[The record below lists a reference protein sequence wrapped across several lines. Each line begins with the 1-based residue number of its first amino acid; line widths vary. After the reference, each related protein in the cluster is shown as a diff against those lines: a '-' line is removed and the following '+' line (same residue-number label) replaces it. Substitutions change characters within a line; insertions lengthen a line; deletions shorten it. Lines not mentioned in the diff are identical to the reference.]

1 MRALLLTDY
10 CKFELIDVPR
20 PTLGPTDVL
29 VQVGACGIC
38 GSDVHGYDGTS
49 GRRVPPIIMGHEAA
63 GTVVE
68 VGSAVDRA
76 RVGDRVTFD
85 STIYC
90 GECDA
95 CQRGA
100 VNVCANRQVL
110 GVSCADYRR
119 QGAFAEFVAVPQRVL
134 YTIPADMPFE
144 HAAMIE
150 PVAIAVH
157 AVDRLSIKPGERAV
171 VVGSGMIGLLAI
183 QALRVAGCREVIAV
197 DIDDA
202 RLQLAKQLGAT
213 ETINNQPP
221 GGFTSGG
228 WDRRSGGR
236 GRAAGEPPVAS
247 GLAQATSLTLV
258 RQPAVDVI
266 LALTNGNGVDVAIE
280 VVGNADALATAIG
293 SVRRGGRV
301 GMIGNL
307 FAEVPF
313 PLQAVV
319 TREITLYGSCA
330 SAGEYARAIEL
341 VATDQI
347 HVAPLISA
355 VAPLEEGAEWFE
367 RLHAREPGVMKVI
380 LKP

>member
-1 MRALLLTDY
+1 MRALLLIDY
-10 CKFELIDVPR
+10 RTFEITDVPR
-20 PTLGPTDVL
+20 PALGPADVL
-29 VQVGACGIC
+29 VRVGACGIC

-68 VGSAVDRA
+68 VGAAVDRA

-90 GECDA
+90 GECEA
-95 CQRGA
+95 CRRGA
-100 VNVCANRQVL
+100 VNLCVNRQVL
-110 GVSCADYRR
+110 GVSCSDYRR
-119 QGAFAEFVAVPQRVL
+119 LGAFAEFVAVPQRVL
-134 YTIPADMPFE
+134 YALPADMPYE

-157 AVDRLSIKPGERAV
+157 AVDRLAIQPGERAV
-171 VVGSGMIGLLAI
+171 VVGSGMIGLLVI
-183 QALRVAGCREVIAV
+183 QALHVAGCREVIAV
-197 DIDDA
+197 DIDDV

-213 ETINNQPP
+213 ETINAQPHA
-221 GGFTSGG
+221 GGQRP
-228 WDRRSGGR
+228 DGR
-236 GRAAGEPPVAS
+236 GRAAGEPPA
-247 GLAQATSLTLV
+247 

-266 LALTNGNGVDVAIE
+266 LAITNGDGVDVAVE

-293 SVRRGGRV
+293 CVRRGGRV
-301 GMIGNL
+301 GLVGNIS
-307 FAEVPF
+307 AEVPF

-330 SAGEYARAIEL
+330 SAGEYSRAIEL

-355 VAPLEEGAEWFE
+355 IAPLEEGADWFE
-367 RLHAREPGVMKVI
+367 RLYAREPGLMKII

>member
-1 MRALLLTDY
+1 MRALVLTDY
-10 CKFELIDVPR
+10 RKFEITDVPR
-20 PTLGPTDVL
+20 PVLGPTDVL

-68 VGSAVDRA
+68 VGAAVDRA

-100 VNVCANRQVL
+100 VNLCVNRQVL

-134 YTIPADMPFE
+134 HALPREMPFE

-157 AVDRLSIKPGERAV
+157 AVDRLSIKSGERAV
-171 VVGSGMIGLLAI
+171 VVGSGMIGLLVI
-183 QALRVAGCREVIAV
+183 QALRAAGCREVIAV

-202 RLQLAKQLGAT
+202 RLQLAKQLGAA
-213 ETINNQPP
+213 ETINAQPP
-221 GGFTSGG
+221 EAECSTGG
-228 WDRRSGGR
+228 W
-236 GRAAGEPPVAS
+236 GRATGEPPAARGVSRA
-247 GLAQATSLTLV
+247 AVEPPV
-258 RQPAVDVI
+258 RQPAVDI
-266 LALTNGNGVDVAIE
+266 IRALANGDGIDVAVE
-280 VVGNADALATAIG
+280 VVGNTDALATAIG
-293 SVRRGGRV
+293 CVRRGGRV
-301 GMIGNL
+301 GLVGNL
-307 FAEVPF
+307 SAEVPF

-341 VATDQI
+341 VASGRI
-347 HVAPLISA
+347 HVTPLISA
-355 VAPLEEGAEWFE
+355 TAPLEDGAAWFD
-367 RLHAREPGVMKVI
+367 RLYQREPGVMKVI